1 MTSTA
6 VPYGWMGWTF
16 ANGICKS
23 FGANKANDSVD
34 LTLHRGDILGLLGE
48 NGAGKTTLMNVLFG
62 TYAADEGTIEIQH
75 FDGTV
80 EELDFDDW
88 AASWHDREIETAAA
102 PEDWSGSVD
111 MDAEDDAGT
120 SLRDAR

>member
-1 MTSTA
+1 MSAFQPIPTPLPT
-6 VPYGWMGWTF
+6 
-16 ANGICKS
+16 I
-23 FGANKANDSVD
+23 
-34 LTLHRGDILGLLGE
+34 GDWYRYSGGE
-48 NGAGKTTLMNVLFG
+48 LFEVV
-62 TYAADEGTIEIQH
+62 AIDEDEGTIEIQH

-88 AASWHDREIETAAA
+88 AASWQDREIETAAA

>member
-1 MTSTA
+1 MSAFQPIPTPLPT
-6 VPYGWMGWTF
+6 
-16 ANGICKS
+16 I
-23 FGANKANDSVD
+23 
-34 LTLHRGDILGLLGE
+34 GDWYRYSAGE
-48 NGAGKTTLMNVLFG
+48 LFEVV
-62 TYAADEGTIEIQH
+62 AIDEDEGTIEIQH

-111 MDAEDDAGT
+111 MDAEDDAGA